1 MAAKIVIEAIVYSLI
16 YTVFMLT
23 LFRVQGAKKQIY
35 NYPPAIQER
44 AVERGITTQEEMNAT
59 AKKNKIVG
67 LIVMLLLSVV
77 IVCGVN
83 KQYTFLNGFW
93 QSYIFFNAFSL
104 FDALVIDTIWFCH
117 GSWWVIP
124 GTEDMTEAYHDYMF
138 HWKWFFFGLVSSL
151 ALSAI
156 VGVIA
161 ALIGL
166 VK

>member
-1 MAAKIVIEAIVYSLI
+1 MVAKIVIEAIIYSLI

-67 LIVMLLLSVV
+67 LIVMILLSVV

-83 KQYTFLNGFW
+83 KQYTFLPGFW
-93 QSYIFFNAFSL
+93 QSYIFLNAFSL

-124 GTEDMTEAYHDYMF
+124 GTEDMTEAYHDYAF